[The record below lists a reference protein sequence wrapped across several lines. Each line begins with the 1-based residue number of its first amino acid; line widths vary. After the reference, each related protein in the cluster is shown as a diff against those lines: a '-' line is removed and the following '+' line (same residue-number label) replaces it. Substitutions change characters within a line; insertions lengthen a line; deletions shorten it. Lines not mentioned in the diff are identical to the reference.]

1 MSDRR
6 ETTDRRETAERRRP
20 KRRQAGDD
28 QVLIVELN
36 GSELLATLMQQQ
48 SGDSP
53 DVVASHSL
61 TWRRE
66 AAVLNSELGQEELT
80 EAMRTIAKHF
90 KLVTTSVHFV
100 LSGEYCVTRA
110 IRGASDVVRTEL
122 QRISQRS
129 RLYLSLGPGEKVVV
143 SNTRTLDA
151 RHQHALAAVC
161 NEKTLQTIRLAA
173 EGTGLQIVSIEPA
186 LSAANRSV
194 SRIPDLPETPYL
206 LIHLDGSAPDIGV
219 CQEGQLLLDYR
230 PGGRTSPA
238 ELPSLLQEHRNRL
251 QRHTGRQLQQAPP
264 ELTTVYLC
272 GQERAVDEALSA
284 FLSQGDFQAV
294 KAESRRVQASWQLV
308 EGDSGQASVPSLG
321 ALLANHY
328 LTDAD
333 RDAPNLMEHII
344 ASTQEPLKPTLIR
357 AAIPLA
363 AMLLLALGMFVVN
376 FHEQT
381 ELSQLEA
388 DYQKLAPVEM
398 RAKELRLQLLRTES
412 KAVQLKAVAAQ
423 LNRPLGSETL
433 QHLANCM
440 PSDVWLRRLTL
451 DHGKSMQ
458 IEGSS
463 FLPAGVYD
471 FVRWLEQ
478 APSFAE
484 VALKATRP
492 TSSEAGPVTGFTL
505 ELQVADSDDQAK
517 TPTEKVA
524 RNE

>member
-6 ETTDRRETAERRRP
+6 ESTDRRETADRRRP
-20 KRRQAGDD
+20 KRRQTGDD

-36 GSELLATLMQQQ
+36 GSELLATLMRQQPEE
-48 SGDSP
+48 ST
-53 DVVASHSL
+53 DVVTSFNL
-61 TWRRE
+61 TWRSE
-66 AAVLNSELGQEELT
+66 AAVLNSELGQAELT
-80 EAMRTIAKHF
+80 AALRTIAKHF
-90 KLVTTSVHFV
+90 KLVTTAVHFV

-110 IRGASDVVRTEL
+110 IRGTSEVVRTEL

-151 RHQHALAAVC
+151 RHQHALVAVC
-161 NEKTLQTIRLAA
+161 NEKTLQTLKLAA

-186 LSAANRSV
+186 LSVANRAV
-194 SRIPDLPETPYL
+194 SRLPDLPETPYL

-238 ELPSLLQEHRNRL
+238 ELPALLQEHRNRL

-272 GQERAVDEALSA
+272 GQDHAVSEA
-284 FLSQGDFQAV
+284 FGVFMSQGDFQAV
-294 KAESRRVQASWQLV
+294 KADPQQVQASWSLL
-308 EGDSGQASVPSLG
+308 EGDSGQVSVPSLG

-328 LTDAD
+328 LADVD
-333 RDAPNLMEHII
+333 RDAPNLMQHII
-344 ASTQEPLKPTLIR
+344 ASTQEPVRPILIR
-357 AAIPLA
+357 SAIPLA
-363 AMLLLALGMFVVN
+363 AMLVLALGMFVLN
-376 FHEQT
+376 FHEQGK
-381 ELSQLEA
+381 LSQLEA
-388 DYQKLAPVEM
+388 EYQELAPVET

-412 KAVQLKAVAAQ
+412 KAVQLQAVAAQ
-423 LNRPLGSETL
+423 LNRPLGSQTL

-451 DHGKSMQ
+451 DHGKSIQ
-458 IEGSS
+458 LEGSS

-492 TSSEAGPVTGFTL
+492 TTSEAGPVTGFTL
-505 ELQVADSDDQAK
+505 ELQVADLNDQAR